1 MKALTLPLL
10 ALAIIFGLVLAQPI
24 AQRWEQDNQHQRELD
39 RLEEQRRQFDEEQR
53 QQRELATLPGKI
65 AADYGLY
72 ILLLVGAGG
81 IFYIVYDGYKQRR
94 TPLTR
99 FDPER
104 PLVARWM
111 LEQGNADLILAM
123 MRQLELS
130 GQAQI
135 ARAHAS
141 GNVPHSYAPHITVS
155 TPKATPAYLE
165 TPPALLN
172 GALEPEAPAGLPDV
186 TDLAN
191 IARDFRPSK
200 DAILLALG
208 DGGERLTAPVSALC
222 HVALCGATGQGK
234 SNLLRLLLPQLQAIG
249 ARVVLTDPHYADID
263 PENGDD
269 WRPIRQRLYLP
280 PAVKPRDIDA
290 MLDYMCSELDRR
302 LELRNKGEKVGAPLF
317 LAYDELPVIVDTLKD
332 APERLGRILREGRK
346 VAILT
351 VGASQEFLVKTI
363 GGSSGARDQY
373 RTAYYVGGDR
383 TSASAL
389 LDLPVRTIDDGPL
402 GHGVALLRSKATP
415 AARLVRVPLASN
427 AGVAMLLGAAESGY
441 HVATTDADSGLHVAT
456 TERPFGFQAVATCK
470 PDGSLMVASD
480 NQATSAPE
488 SPEAARAMQLFLQGA
503 DPAAIVL
510 ELRGIKSSEGRR
522 YQQALAEV
530 LELLRGAVRGVAC

>member
-1 MKALTLPLL
+1 MKVFALPLAILALIFGL
-10 ALAIIFGLVLAQPI
+10 ALAGPL
-24 AQRWEQDNQHQRELD
+24 REKWEQDNQHAQALQL
-39 RLEEQRRQFDEEQR
+39 LEEQRQAYALQQWQTEQ
-53 QQRELATLPGKI
+53 QATLPAKI
-65 AADYGLY
+65 FGQYGLL

-104 PLVARWM
+104 PLVARS
-111 LEQGNADLILAM
+111 LIEQGNADLILAM

-135 ARAHAS
+135 ARANAS
-141 GNVPHSYAPHITVS
+141 GNVPANYAPHISVTQ
-155 TPKATPAYLE
+155 PKAPTYLE
-165 TPPALLN
+165 TPPALLT
-172 GALEPEAPAGLPDV
+172 GAPEPEPAGLPDV

-191 IARDFRPSK
+191 IARDFRPTK

-269 WRPIRQRLYLP
+269 WRTIRQRLYRP
-280 PAVKPRDIDA
+280 PAVKPRDIDT
-290 MLDYMCSELDRR
+290 MLDYILAELDRR

-317 LAYDELPVIVDTLKD
+317 LAYDELPVIVDTVKD

-346 VAILT
+346 VSILT

-389 LDLPVRTIDDGPL
+389 LDLPARTIDDGPL

-427 AGVAMLLGAAESGY
+427 AGVEMLLGGYQVATTAADSGY
-441 HVATTDADSGLHVAT
+441 QVATTD
-456 TERPFGFQAVATCK
+456 RPFGFQAVATGM
-470 PDGSLMVASD
+470 PDGSHVVASD

-488 SPEAARAMQLFLQGA
+488 SPEAARAMQLFMQGL

-530 LELLRGAVRGVAC
+530 LELLRGAVRGATC

>member
-1 MKALTLPLL
+1 MRFLALPLAIL
-10 ALAIIFGLVLAQPI
+10 AVVFGLFLAPTL
-24 AQRWEQDNQHQRELD
+24 AERWRQDNQHAQALQLLD
-39 RLEEQRRQFDEEQR
+39 EQR
-53 QQRELATLPGKI
+53 QQYALQQWQTQQAAQLPIDI
-65 AADYGLY
+65 AAHYGAF
-72 ILLLVGAGG
+72 ILLAVAAGG
-81 IFYIVYDGYKQRR
+81 VLWVGRDFYMQRR
-94 TPLTR
+94 TPLAR
-99 FDPER
+99 FDADK
-104 PLVARWM
+104 PLVSRRLLEMSDDRLLAVIAR
-111 LEQGNADLILAM
+111 AV
-123 MRQLELS
+123 ELS

-135 ARAHAS
+135 ARAEHQPGQQPAS
-141 GNVPHSYAPHITVS
+141 YSPHITVHQ
-155 TPKATPAYLE
+155 PKAPAYIDAA
-165 TPPALLN
+165 PALL
-172 GALEPEAPAGLPDV
+172 AEPEAAPAALPDV

-269 WRPIRQRLYLP
+269 WRGIRQRLYLP

-290 MLDYMCSELDRR
+290 MLDYMCTELDRR

-317 LAYDELPVIVDTLKD
+317 LAYDELPVIVDTVKD

-346 VAILT
+346 VQILT

-389 LDLPVRTIDDGPL
+389 LDVPARTIDDGPL

-427 AGVAMLLGAAESGY
+427 AGVTMLLGGYHHATVEADSGY
-441 HVATTDADSGLHVAT
+441 QQATTD
-456 TERPFGFQAVATCK
+456 RPFGFQAVATCM
-470 PDGSLMVASD
+470 PDGSQMVASD

-488 SPEAARAMQLFLQGA
+488 SPEAARAMQLFMQGL

-522 YQQALAEV
+522 YQQVLAEV
-530 LELLRGAVRGVAC
+530 LELLRGAVRGVTC

>member
-1 MKALTLPLL
+1 MKVFALPLAIL
-10 ALAIIFGLVLAQPI
+10 ALVFGLSLAGPLREKWQN
-24 AQRWEQDNQHQRELD
+24 DNQHAQALQLLD
-39 RLEEQRRQFDEEQR
+39 EQR
-53 QQRELATLPGKI
+53 QAYALQQWQTEQAATLPARI
-65 AADYGLY
+65 AGQYGLL
-72 ILLLVGAGG
+72 ILLVVGAGG

-135 ARAHAS
+135 ARAVHQP
-141 GNVPHSYAPHITVS
+141 GQQPTSYSPHITVQQ
-155 TPKATPAYLE
+155 PKATPPAFIDA
-165 TPPALLN
+165 PALL
-172 GALEPEAPAGLPDV
+172 AESEAQPALPDV
-186 TDLAN
+186 TDLAT
-191 IARDFRPSK
+191 IARDFRPTK

-269 WRPIRQRLYLP
+269 WRGIRQRLYLP

-290 MLDYMCSELDRR
+290 MLDYMLAELDRR

-317 LAYDELPVIVDTLKD
+317 LAYDELPVIVDTVKD

-389 LDLPVRTIDDGPL
+389 LDLPARTIDDGPL

-427 AGVAMLLGAAESGY
+427 AGVAMLL
-441 HVATTDADSGLHVAT
+441 DANSPGLSPV
-456 TERPFGFQAVATCK
+456 V
-470 PDGSLMVASD
+470 
-480 NQATSAPE
+480 
-488 SPEAARAMQLFLQGA
+488 SPEAVEPGAFTARESQ
-503 DPAAIVL
+503 
-510 ELRGIKSSEGRR
+510 SESRSG
-522 YQQALAEV
+522 EV
-530 LELLRGAVRGVAC
+530 LPAHSDAAQRHITMVRQLLLEKRTQTEIITAVWGVNGGKAYQAAADEYRDILASLAGGA

>member
-1 MKALTLPLL
+1 MRVFALPLAILALIFGL
-10 ALAIIFGLVLAQPI
+10 ALAGPM
-24 AQRWEQDNQHQRELD
+24 REKWENDNQHAQAIQLLD
-39 RLEEQRRQFDEEQR
+39 EQR
-53 QQRELATLPGKI
+53 QAYALQQWQAQQAAQLPIDI
-65 AADYGLY
+65 AAHYGAF
-72 ILLLVGAGG
+72 ILLAVAAGG
-81 IFYIVYDGYKQRR
+81 VLWVSRDAYMQRR
-94 TPLTR
+94 VPLAR
-99 FDPER
+99 FDAER
-104 PLVARWM
+104 PLVSRRM
-111 LEQGNADLILAM
+111 LELSDDRLLAVIA
-123 MRQLELS
+123 RAVELS

-135 ARAHAS
+135 ARAEHQP
-141 GNVPHSYAPHITVS
+141 NQQPTNYAPHITVHQ
-155 TPKATPAYLE
+155 PKAPAYIE
-165 TPPALLN
+165 AAPALL
-172 GALEPEAPAGLPDV
+172 AESEAQPALPDV

-269 WRPIRQRLYLP
+269 WRAIRQRLYMP

-290 MLDYMCSELDRR
+290 MLDYMCSELDTR
-302 LELRNKGEKVGAPLF
+302 LELRNKGEKMPPPLF
-317 LAYDELPVIVDTLKD
+317 LAYDELPVIVDTVKD

-389 LDLPVRTIDDGPL
+389 LDLPARTIDDGPL

-427 AGVAMLLGAAESGY
+427 AGINLLLGAADVATTVATDVGENGY
-441 HVATTDADSGLHVAT
+441 QVATTD
-456 TERPFGFQAVATCK
+456 RPFGFAPVAKCM
-470 PDGSLMVASD
+470 PDGSQNV
-480 NQATSAPE
+480 ATSEWLPSAAA
-488 SPEAARAMQLFLQGA
+488 SPEAARAAQLFMQGI

-510 ELRGIKSSEGRR
+510 ELRGITSREGGK
-522 YQQALAEV
+522 YQKALAEV
-530 LELLRGAVRGVAC
+530 LDLIRQGMGGATC

>member
-10 ALAIIFGLVLAQPI
+10 ALAVVFGLFLAPTV
-24 AQRWEQDNQHQRELD
+24 AQRWENDNQHQRELD
-39 RLEEQRRQFDEEQR
+39 RLNEQQRQFDEEQR
-53 QQRELATLPGKI
+53 QQRERATLAGKV

-72 ILLLVGAGG
+72 LFAAMLAGG
-81 IFYIVYDGYKQRR
+81 VLWISKDYYQQRR
-94 TPLTR
+94 VPLAR
-99 FDPER
+99 FDADK
-104 PLVARWM
+104 PLVSRRLLEMSDERLLAVIAR
-111 LEQGNADLILAM
+111 AV
-123 MRQLELS
+123 ELS

-135 ARAHAS
+135 ARAEHQPGQQPAS
-141 GNVPHSYAPHITVS
+141 YSPHITVHQ
-155 TPKATPAYLE
+155 PKAPAYID
-165 TPPALLN
+165 TAPALL
-172 GALEPEAPAGLPDV
+172 AEPEAAPAALPDV
-186 TDLAN
+186 TDLAT

-234 SNLLRLLLPQLQAIG
+234 SNLLRLLLPQLQTIG
-249 ARVVLTDPHYADID
+249 ARVVLTDPHYADTD
-263 PENGDD
+263 PDNGDD
-269 WRPIRQRLYLP
+269 WRAIRERLYMP

-302 LELRNKGEKVGAPLF
+302 LELRNKGEKMPPPLF
-317 LAYDELPVIVDTLKD
+317 LAYDELPVIVDTVKD

-346 VAILT
+346 VQILT

-389 LDLPVRTIDDGPL
+389 LDVPARTIDDGPL

-427 AGVAMLLGAAESGY
+427 QGINLLLGAADPGY
-441 HVATTDADSGLHVAT
+441 PVATVDADSGYQQAT
-456 TERPFGFQAVATCK
+456 TERPFGFVPVANRM
-470 PDGSLMVASD
+470 PDGSQMVASD

-488 SPEAARAMQLFLQGA
+488 SPEAARAMQMFVAGA

-510 ELRGIKSSEGRR
+510 ALRGIKSNEGRR

-530 LELLRGAVRGVAC
+530 LELLRGAVRGATC

>member
-1 MKALTLPLL
+1 MKVFALPFAILALVFGL
-10 ALAIIFGLVLAQPI
+10 ALAGPL
-24 AQRWEQDNQHQRELD
+24 REKWEQDNQHAQALQ
-39 RLEEQRRQFDEEQR
+39 LIEEQR
-53 QQRELATLPGKI
+53 QAYELQQWQTEQAATLPARI
-65 AADYGLY
+65 AGNYGLY

-81 IFYIVYDGYKQRR
+81 LFFIIYDGYKQRR

-111 LEQGNADLILAM
+111 LEQGNADLIAAM
-123 MRQLELS
+123 QRQLELS

-135 ARAHAS
+135 ARAQFQP
-141 GNVPHSYAPHITVS
+141 GQQPHNYAPHITVS
-155 TPKATPAYLE
+155 QPKPSAPAYIDAPQALVSE
-165 TPPALLN
+165 PAQ
-172 GALEPEAPAGLPDV
+172 PALPDV
-186 TDLAN
+186 TDLAV
-191 IARDFRPSK
+191 IARDFQPSK

-208 DGGERLTAPVSALC
+208 DGGERITAPVSALC

-234 SNLLRLLLPQLQAIG
+234 SNLLRLLLPQLQTIG
-249 ARVVLTDPHYADID
+249 ARVVLADPHYADID

-269 WRPIRQRLYLP
+269 WRAICQRLHMP

-290 MLDYMCSELDRR
+290 MLDYMLAELDRR

-317 LAYDELPVIVDTLKD
+317 LAYDELPVIVDTVKD

-346 VAILT
+346 VQILT

-389 LDLPVRTIDDGPL
+389 LDLPARTIDDGPL

-427 AGVAMLLGAAESGY
+427 QGIAMLLGSVY
-441 HVATTDADSGLHVAT
+441 QVAT
-456 TERPFGFQAVATCK
+456 TEAASGYQVATADRPFGFQSVANYMPESSQNVATSEWL
-470 PDGSLMVASD
+470 P
-480 NQATSAPE
+480 SAAV
-488 SPEAARAMQLFLQGA
+488 SPEAARAAQLFMQGL

-510 ELRGIKSSEGRR
+510 ELRGITSREGGKYQKALVEILDLIRR
-522 YQQALAEV
+522 
-530 LELLRGAVRGVAC
+530 GMGGVTC

>member
-1 MKALTLPLL
+1 MRFLTIPLSIL
-10 ALAIIFGLVLAQPI
+10 MIVFGLFLAPQL
-24 AQRWEQDNQHQRELD
+24 AARWEQDNDHARALAAID
-39 RLEEQRRQFDEEQR
+39 EQR
-53 QQRELATLPGKI
+53 QQTELELWQARQAATLPGKI
-65 AADYGLY
+65 VTDYG
-72 ILLLVGAGG
+72 IVLLLFIGAGG
-81 IFYIVYDGYKQRR
+81 VLWTARDAYMQRR
-94 TPLTR
+94 TPLAR
-99 FDPER
+99 FDAER
-104 PLVARWM
+104 PLVARHM
-111 LEQGNADLILAM
+111 LEAGNPDLILAVL
-123 MRQLELS
+123 RQIELS

-135 ARAHAS
+135 ARAMHQPGQQPA
-141 GNVPHSYAPHITVS
+141 NYAPHISVTQ
-155 TPKATPAYLE
+155 PKAAQLPTFDA
-165 TPPALLN
+165 PALLS
-172 GALEPEAPAGLPDV
+172 AAEPEAPALPDV

-234 SNLLRLLLPQLQAIG
+234 SNLLRLLLPQLQSIG

-263 PENGDD
+263 PDNGDD
-269 WRPIRQRLYLP
+269 WRAIRQRLYMP

-317 LAYDELPVIVDTLKD
+317 LAYDELPVIVDTVKD

-346 VAILT
+346 VSILT

-389 LDLPVRTIDDGPL
+389 LDVPARTIDDGPL

-427 AGVAMLLGAAESGY
+427 AGINLLLGAAD
-441 HVATTDADSGLHVAT
+441 VASIDADAGVPVTST
-456 TERPFGFQAVATCK
+456 TRPFGFQVDATRT
-470 PDGSLMVASD
+470 PDGRHAEVKTDVAS
-480 NQATSAPE
+480 SAPA
-488 SPEAARAMQLFLQGA
+488 SAEAARAAQMFMNGA

-510 ELRGIKSSEGRR
+510 ELRGVKASDGGRR
-522 YQQALAEV
+522 YQKALAEV
-530 LELLRGAVRGVAC
+530 LDLIRQGMGGAAC

>member
-1 MKALTLPLL
+1 MLKALTLPLAIL
-10 ALAIIFGLVLAQPI
+10 AVVFGLFLAPQM
-24 AQRWEQDNQHQRELD
+24 AVRWQNDNQHQRELD
-39 RLEEQRRQFDEEQR
+39 RMEEQRRQFDEWQR
-53 QQRELATLPGKI
+53 QQREQATMPGKI

-72 ILLLVGAGG
+72 ILLFTMAGG
-81 IFYIVYDGYKQRR
+81 VLWMSRDAYMQRR
-94 TPLTR
+94 APVVR

-104 PLVARWM
+104 PLVSRRLIESGDDTLFRIIART
-111 LEQGNADLILAM
+111 I
-123 MRQLELS
+123 ELT
-130 GQAQI
+130 GEAQI
-135 ARAHAS
+135 ARAVHQPGQTPHAV
-141 GNVPHSYAPHITVS
+141 NLHQTTHA
-155 TPKATPAYLE
+155 AR
-165 TPPALLN
+165 AL
-172 GALEPEAPAGLPDV
+172 PTFEAPAQLTGATEPEPAALPDV
-186 TDLAN
+186 TDLAA

-290 MLDYMCSELDRR
+290 MLDYMLAELDRR

-317 LAYDELPVIVDTLKD
+317 LAYDELPVIVDTVKD

-389 LDLPVRTIDDGPL
+389 LDLPARTIDDGPL

-427 AGVAMLLGAAESGY
+427 AGVALLLGGYQVATVEGESGY
-441 HVATTDADSGLHVAT
+441 QVATAD
-456 TERPFGFQAVATCK
+456 RPFGFQPVANHMPESSQNVATSEWL
-470 PDGSLMVASD
+470 P
-480 NQATSAPE
+480 SAAV
-488 SPEAARAMQLFLQGA
+488 SPEAARAAQLFMQGL

-510 ELRGIKSSEGRR
+510 ELRGITSREGGK
-522 YQQALAEV
+522 YQKALAEV
-530 LELLRGAVRGVAC
+530 LDLIRQGMGGATC

>member
-1 MKALTLPLL
+1 MRFLTVPLSIL
-10 ALAIIFGLVLAQPI
+10 VIVFGLFLAPQL
-24 AQRWEQDNQHQRELD
+24 AQRWEQDNQHQQELD
-39 RLEEQRRQFDEEQR
+39 RLNEQR
-53 QQRELATLPGKI
+53 QQTELELWQARQQATLPSKI
-65 AADYGLY
+65 IADYG
-72 ILLLVGAGG
+72 IVLLLFIGAGG
-81 IFYIVYDGYKQRR
+81 ILWIGRDFYLQRR
-94 TPLTR
+94 TPLAR
-99 FDPER
+99 FDAER
-104 PLVARWM
+104 PLVSRRM
-111 LEQGNADLILAM
+111 LELSDDRLLAVIA
-123 MRQLELS
+123 RAVELS

-135 ARAHAS
+135 ARAEHQP
-141 GNVPHSYAPHITVS
+141 NQQPTHYAPHITVHQ
-155 TPKATPAYLE
+155 PKATPPAFIDA
-165 TPPALLN
+165 PALL
-172 GALEPEAPAGLPDV
+172 AESEAQPALPDV

-263 PENGDD
+263 PDNGDD
-269 WRPIRQRLYLP
+269 WRAIRQRLYMP

-290 MLDYMCSELDRR
+290 MLDYMCTELDRR

-317 LAYDELPVIVDTLKD
+317 LAYDELPVIVDTVKD

-389 LDLPVRTIDDGPL
+389 LDLPARTIDDGPL

-427 AGVAMLLGAAESGY
+427 QGIALMLGAAEPGL
-441 HVATTDADSGLHVAT
+441 HPGLQQADSGLHLAT
-456 TERPFGFQAVATCK
+456 NDRPFGFQATASHK
-470 PDGSLMVASD
+470 PDVSQMEASAD
-480 NQATSAPE
+480 LVSTASA
-488 SPEAARAMQLFLQGA
+488 SPEAARAMQLFMQGL
-503 DPAAIVL
+503 DLAAIVL
-510 ELRGIKSSEGRR
+510 EMRGIKSTQGRR
-522 YQQALAEV
+522 YQQAAE
-530 LELLRGAVRGVAC
+530 EIQQLLREAMTGATC

>member
-1 MKALTLPLL
+1 MKVLALPLAILALVFGL
-10 ALAIIFGLVLAQPI
+10 ALAGPLREKWQN
-24 AQRWEQDNQHQRELD
+24 DNQHAQALQLLD
-39 RLEEQRRQFDEEQR
+39 EQR
-53 QQRELATLPGKI
+53 QAYALQQWQTEQAATLPAKI
-65 AADYGLY
+65 AGQYGLL

-99 FDPER
+99 FDPEH
-104 PLVARWM
+104 PLVARH
-111 LEQGNADLILAM
+111 LIEAGNPELILAM
-123 MRQLELS
+123 LRQLELS

-135 ARAHAS
+135 ARANAS
-141 GNVPHSYAPHITVS
+141 GNVPHNYAPHISVS
-155 TPKATPAYLE
+155 TPKAAPAYLE
-165 TPPALLN
+165 TPPAQLT
-172 GALEPEAPAGLPDV
+172 GAAESEPAALPDV

-269 WRPIRQRLYLP
+269 WRGIRQRLYMP

-290 MLDYMCSELDRR
+290 MLDYMLAELDRR

-317 LAYDELPVIVDTLKD
+317 LAYDELPVIVDTVKD

-389 LDLPVRTIDDGPL
+389 LDLPARAIDDGPL

-427 AGVAMLLGAAESGY
+427 AGVAMLLD
-441 HVATTDADSGLHVAT
+441 ATSLGTSPGT
-456 TERPFGFQAVATCK
+456 SPEPIEQAREVGGEVGCEVGTREVL
-470 PDGSLMVASD
+470 PGASD
-480 NQATSAPE
+480 AENVR
-488 SPEAARAMQLFLQGA
+488 AALVR
-503 DPAAIVL
+503 
-510 ELRGIKSSEGRR
+510 
-522 YQQALAEV
+522 
-530 LELLRGAVRGVAC
+530 ELLREKRSQNEIISKVWGVNGGKAYQAAADEYRDILASLAGGA